1 MFAMFSRVMEN
12 ISCCNLNNGNILREV
27 TVKIE
32 LERIDT
38 QKEMTVKALVD
49 SGAMELVISS
59 EFTRKQGFKL
69 KKIERPIYVRNMDG
83 TSNKKRLIEH
93 TVEVNIYYQ
102 EYRKRTEIDVIGGQ
116 KWNIILEMPW
126 LAYYNPEINWRTG
139 EVKIKIKRC
148 PEKCGKWWKPKQGK
162 SGLQKQK
169 NEEKRE

>member
-102 EYRKRTEIDVIGGQ
+102 EYRKRTEIDVIRGQ